1 MSPLKRKPSMKSQ
14 GRSRKRRGFGLSAS
28 VQVNLTPEEKAFI
41 EKKAAAE
48 GVTLSEYFAIA
59 ALKAYPTRKREA
71 NKIDTVK
78 TARRAKVKQT
88 GKTRK

>member
-1 MSPLKRKPSMKSQ
+1 MSPLKRKPSMKSE

-28 VQVNLTPEEKAFI
+28 VQVNLTPEEKAFV

-59 ALKAYPTRKREA
+59 ALKAFPTRKREV
-71 NKIDTVK
+71 NKIDPVK
-78 TARRAKVKQT
+78 TAGRGKAKHT
-88 GKTRK
+88 AKTHK

>member
-1 MSPLKRKPSMKSQ
+1 MPLKRQPSVKSE

-41 EKKAAAE
+41 ERKAAAE

-59 ALKAYPTRKREA
+59 ALRALPSHPKPSKSRKENLVPKKAKH
-71 NKIDTVK
+71 K
-78 TARRAKVKQT
+78 AKKGT
-88 GKTRK
+88 

>member
-1 MSPLKRKPSMKSQ
+1 M
-14 GRSRKRRGFGLSAS
+14 SAS

-59 ALKAYPTRKREA
+59 ALKALPSRLGASTQ
-71 NKIDTVK
+71 DQTVK
-78 TARRAKVKQT
+78 AAAKTQPKKPIK
-88 GKTRK
+88 KTKKSF